1 VRSKEEIIDALGKC
15 ENDDEVYALVSEYRD
30 AMVVDAKAE
39 FPDQTESDLVAM
51 CNKLCPDEYQPY
63 LLPYGAKA
71 S

>member
-1 VRSKEEIIDALGKC
+1 MRSNKEILDALGKC

-30 AMVVDAKAE
+30 AMVVDAKVKY
-39 FPDQTESDLVAM
+39 PDLTESDLVSM

-63 LLPYGAKA
+63 LLPYGAKT